1 MTIFGTPKQLSASLR
16 RFATTSI
23 RDVRP
28 GQVLKFQGKFETSP
42 VQYWRVNE
50 LGVVKQT
57 GVASTIAITYLN
69 LSTMKNGRWKAQM
82 KERVDVV
89 ELDAKSCQVLYYD
102 EDARML
108 IVNDEDFSQIEV
120 PLRLIKGAEKLLQAG
135 DSIGVGMDGD
145 NIVQISLPSSVLQK
159 IRSIGMD
166 DDDTADDR

>member
-1 MTIFGTPKQLSASLR
+1 
-16 RFATTSI
+16 
-23 RDVRP
+23 
-28 GQVLKFQGKFETSP
+28 
-42 VQYWRVNE
+42 
-50 LGVVKQT
+50 
-57 GVASTIAITYLN
+57 
-69 LSTMKNGRWKAQM
+69 MKNGRGKAQM

-89 ELDAKSCQVLYYD
+89 ELDTKSCQVLYYD